1 MAAFQL
7 PSSPLEIS
15 PWVNHQG
22 SLPPEIDIEGN
33 IEYKLKLIATAPDR
47 FEHLVT
53 QLKWR
58 QVLLSE
64 GHGSAIYEIGVADD
78 GSFVG
83 LSPEDMEIS
92 LKTLRRMANFLK
104 ADVTILRKVSVESTQ
119 QSDSGNGEEASSL
132 GTAHKQLSTH
142 SGSPRTKPEYLVVEA
157 KVTSRLADEH
167 HFLEIRVALVG
178 GPDAGK
184 STLLGRLAHG
194 IADNGRGKARLNLL
208 RHRHEISTGRTSSIS
223 HEIIG
228 FTSKGQIV
236 NYNTT
241 NISSWQEICESSAK
255 VVTLLDTCGHARF
268 LKTTISGLTGHAPDY
283 ACLVVDSRVGGVN
296 EMTRE
301 HLALTIALGL
311 PMFVVVT
318 KMDMATRDQ
327 LRATVTALMALIRT
341 TEPFCLPNVVD
352 EPGSSLPTSQQSSQ
366 GKSSTSSGIQKFVPV
381 IAHNEKDLE
390 SVVKRF
396 SNADLIEESRSVAI
410 PILLLSSVT
419 GENVHL
425 LERFLYLLPK
435 PSVDNQGG
443 SYSQEPA
450 CYQVEEIYNIPD
462 IGTVVGGF
470 LHTGKIQ
477 VHRAGGR
484 SQATP
489 PGSPQHRLY
498 LGPVDRD
505 GSFIPVVV
513 KSIHRQRMSM
523 RSIDAGQTA
532 TLAIE
537 GPGLGMVKVRRGM
550 VVLES
555 DTDPRG
561 VCCQKFEAVIQVL
574 AHDGFFGVGFQGM
587 IHCGSV
593 HQNAKVMKIE
603 ILSNPGQEEDE
614 ATVLENDGDLGPADN
629 NPSSMRSASRSSN
642 RESVYNA
649 RSSSPSSDY
658 GSGTG
663 TGSSLPGS
671 ATMSRSGSIH
681 KDNITNLGAPDDQTS
696 SVSED
701 QSHQQLRARR
711 RLQRQAIQQHEMIP
725 VSTMRKFKRLSMNH
739 SIPSGLNGSTDT
751 SQALTSISIN
761 GSVHV
766 DKGQDQS
773 PYDVQDHII
782 ENEMVEHDET
792 QDQELQAGSRAK
804 VVFRFCHEVVFM
816 REGTTVLFRH
826 GRTKCV
832 GKVLLQFIYNR
843 SNRHIQ
849 FTQETMKF
857 FLLMAILAAFAAL
870 ALAPVNAV
878 FMQFVDIKSMY
889 KYYSNSKSQNT
900 LMTRMLIN
908 GQPNEIKGDS
918 SCTHINCANRFCSED
933 GHICAR
939 VRENCRGNATIE
951 IFYANTCRFFELK
964 EGSMCNRTYDGGW
977 SQGVSVEWQDFDFY
991 KGLRC
996 WR

>member
-1 MAAFQL
+1 MAAFQQ
-7 PSSPLEIS
+7 PSSPAEIS

-22 SLPPEIDIEGN
+22 SLPPEVDIEGN

-64 GHGSAIYEIGVADD
+64 GHGNAIYEIGVADD

-92 LKTLRRMANFLK
+92 LKTLRRMADFLK

-119 QSDSGNGEEASSL
+119 QNDSGNGEEVSPL
-132 GTAHKQLSTH
+132 GIARKQFSTH
-142 SGSPRTKPEYLVVEA
+142 SESPRTKPEYLVVEA

-228 FTSKGQIV
+228 FTSKGQTV
-236 NYNTT
+236 NYSTT
-241 NISSWQEICESSAK
+241 NISSWQEVCESSAK

-311 PMFVVVT
+311 PTFVVVT
-318 KMDMATRDQ
+318 KMDVATRDQ
-327 LRATVTALMALIRT
+327 LRATVTALMALVRT
-341 TEPFCLPNVVD
+341 TEPFCLSNVVD
-352 EPGSSLPTSQQSSQ
+352 ELGSSLPTSQQSSQ
-366 GKSSTSSGIQKFVPV
+366 DKGSTAPGIQKFVPV

-390 SVVKRF
+390 AVVKRF
-396 SNADLIEESRSVAI
+396 SNADLIEEKRSVAI

-435 PSVDNQGG
+435 PSVDNHGG
-443 SYSQEPA
+443 PYSQEPA
-450 CYQVEEIYNIPD
+450 CYQVEEIYNIP
-462 IGTVVGGF
+462 GGF

-477 VHRAGGR
+477 VHGAIGC
-484 SQATP
+484 SQTTSP
-489 PGSPQHRLY
+489 NSPQHRLY

-505 GSFIPVVV
+505 GSFIPVMV

-523 RSIDAGQTA
+523 RSIDSGQTA
-532 TLAIE
+532 TLALE
-537 GPGLGMVKVRRGM
+537 GPGIGTIKVRRGM

-561 VCCQKFEAVIQVL
+561 VCCQRFEAVIQVL

-593 HQNAKVMKIE
+593 HQNAKVIKIE
-603 ILSNPGQEEDE
+603 ILSSPGQEEDE
-614 ATVLENDGDLGPADN
+614 TTVLENDEDLGPADN
-629 NPSSMRSASRSSN
+629 NPSSMRSASRGSS

-671 ATMSRSGSIH
+671 ATMSRSGSVR
-681 KDNITNLGAPDDQTS
+681 KDNVADMGVPDDQTS

-701 QSHQQLRARR
+701 QPHQQLQARR
-711 RLQRQAIQQHEMIP
+711 RLQRQKIQQHEMIP

-739 SIPSGLNGSTDT
+739 KIPPRLNGSTDA
-751 SQALTSISIN
+751 SKALTSTAIN

-766 DKGQDQS
+766 GEGRDQS
-773 PYDVQDHII
+773 PHDAQDCVI
-782 ENEMVEHDET
+782 ENEMVEHGET
-792 QDQELQAGSRAK
+792 QDQELQTGSRAK

-832 GKVLLQFIYNR
+832 GKVL
-843 SNRHIQ
+843 
-849 FTQETMKF
+849 
-857 FLLMAILAAFAAL
+857 
-870 ALAPVNAV
+870 
-878 FMQFVDIKSMY
+878 
-889 KYYSNSKSQNT
+889 
-900 LMTRMLIN
+900 RML
-908 GQPNEIKGDS
+908 
-918 SCTHINCANRFCSED
+918 
-933 GHICAR
+933 
-939 VRENCRGNATIE
+939 
-951 IFYANTCRFFELK
+951 
-964 EGSMCNRTYDGGW
+964 
-977 SQGVSVEWQDFDFY
+977 
-991 KGLRC
+991 
-996 WR
+996 